1 MPDSL
6 RHLSPWFLPFLLSA
20 ALLVVL
26 LVGLDWHYD
35 FQRQQAR
42 AIWEQEAREALAALR
57 TTHTLES
64 QIDGMGFAMAKLL
77 SRQVARHPERPL
89 TGRAVLAAWRRCFP
103 RSHQI
108 PGSRLYAF
116 ACSPDGRARTLAAQG
131 LAARGGRVMADLFNG
146 FARFSSQGRLPSSL
160 APRAGR
166 LTKGVFGADAEP
178 GILAVHRRGRTSP
191 VTIDGRRGRLF
202 WEIIGPPSHPAGGFF
217 LLLPDVPHRAH
228 LSLAWCLER
237 VAAQSRDRL
246 LPVLLPAA
254 RFRERLSPLYP
265 RRRAAPQAAG
275 AGRGARGQTW
285 LLARLDRDR
294 PDLTAE
300 KTWELAGRW
309 VMKGFFSNDHP
320 YTAWVCTSIETLV
333 PSPVPGQRRLLWAFL
348 AGWLAAAAHL
358 LTRPARFVSLRTSFR
373 VVFFLV
379 GAFPVA
385 GLLVLG
391 WIHLDA
397 EAERDIQRVG
407 RETREWIGDLDSKSG
422 RVIPNLAGLS
432 QRAVSQPDFLRRMEG
447 SGPASLR
454 AAGESLLAFWARH
467 GLPAVTLFLFRPGEP
482 ALALPERDPF
492 GEPNQSRLDTIAP
505 LVHMAHH
512 ANHPPGGPV
521 PAPLLEKSQEWW
533 VEVYTSLGADD
544 SRNLLFDFEETG
556 DFAQMEGGTRAFTIS
571 HQFTRHGEVRGY
583 LMVQA
588 LVDEAFRAFL
598 GRRLARASLEPG
610 RACFLGRVEAGG
622 QTPVFPSPAAGAWQ
636 TPTGAAMQGLLSA
649 TARVRAGRLVRTAD
663 ALLVTGLCARF
674 VPFVV
679 GVRVDLAPILAR
691 AWWGKLGLAAFGC
704 LVLGLVTALGHLTG
718 RFLIDPLM
726 LVERGLQRVGGGD
739 LTVRVGLDR
748 EDGLGDLTRAVD
760 RMVVGL
766 QERRNLGRFVS
777 GTLEMALQDG
787 QAGVFDAP
795 RLVPGAILVSDIRG
809 FTTLSEREPPLEVV
823 AMLNAHLEVMSDLIE
838 GHGGRID
845 KFIGDAIVAF
855 FPAASQ
861 EEAARLATRAGLAM
875 RAAHRRL
882 QDERR
887 QAGRFPYE
895 IGAGVASGD
904 CLVGMM
910 RGQDRAE
917 FTVLGPERAEA
928 ERLEGLSKLGSYTR
942 VVVSPGVCRDLGGEF
957 RWAAIPN
964 QQAWELVGPAL
975 PGAGGGGA

>member
-1 MPDSL
+1 MPTPSRRL
-6 RHLSPWFLPFLLSA
+6 APWLLPFLLSA

-26 LVGLDWHYD
+26 WVGLAWRHD
-35 FQRQQAR
+35 FHRQRAR
-42 AIWEQEAREALAALR
+42 AAWEQDAREALAALR

-64 QIDGMGFAMAKLL
+64 QIDSMGFAMANLL
-77 SRQVARHPERPL
+77 SRRAARHPQRPL
-89 TGRAVLAAWRRCFP
+89 TGRAVLAAWHRCFP
-103 RSHQI
+103 PTHRM
-108 PGSRLYAF
+108 PGARLYAF
-116 ACSPDGRARTLAAQG
+116 AFSPDGRARTLAAPG
-131 LAARGGRVMADLFNG
+131 LADRGARVMADLFQA
-146 FARFSSQGRLPSSL
+146 FARFSHQGRLPPSL
-160 APRAGR
+160 APRVGR
-166 LTKGVFGADAEP
+166 LTKGVFGGDAEP

-191 VTIDGRRGRLF
+191 ITIDGRRGRLL
-202 WEIIGPPSHPAGGFF
+202 WEIIGPPANPAGGFF
-217 LLLPDVPHRAH
+217 LLLPEVPLRAR
-228 LSLAWCLER
+228 LPLAWCLER
-237 VAAQSRDRL
+237 VAAQARGRL

-254 RFRERLSPLYP
+254 RFRGRLSPLFP
-265 RRRAAPQAAG
+265 RCGGGPRNASDS
-275 AGRGARGQTW
+275 RGARGQVR

-320 YTAWVCTSIETLV
+320 YTAWVCTPVESLV
-333 PSPVPGQRRLLWAFL
+333 PSPVPSQQRLLWAFL
-348 AGWLAAAAHL
+348 AGWMVAAARL
-358 LTRPARFVSLRTSFR
+358 LTRPPRFVSLRTSFR

-407 RETREWIGDLDSKSG
+407 RETQEWIGDLDSKTG
-422 RVIPNLAGLS
+422 RVISYLAALS
-432 QRAVSQPDFLRRMEG
+432 QQAVSQPDFLRRMAG
-447 SGPASLR
+447 SGPVSLR
-454 AAGESLLAFWARH
+454 AAGGAVRAFWARH

-482 ALALPERDPF
+482 ALVLPEKDPF
-492 GEPNQSRLDTIAP
+492 GEPNQPRLDTIAP

-521 PAPLLEKSQEWW
+521 PPPVLEKSQEWW

-556 DFAQMEGGTRAFTIS
+556 DFAQLEGGTRAFTIS
-571 HQFTRHGEVRGY
+571 HQFTRNAEVRGY
-583 LMVQA
+583 LLVQA
-588 LVDEAFRAFL
+588 QVDEAFRVFL
-598 GRRLARASLEPG
+598 GSRLARASLEPG
-610 RACFLGRVEAGG
+610 RAGFLGRVTPGG
-622 QTPVFPSPAAGAWQ
+622 QTPVHPPPEAGIWQ
-636 TPTGAAMQGLLSA
+636 TSTGAALQRLLSE

-679 GVRVDLAPILAR
+679 GVRVDLTQILAR
-691 AWWGKLGLAAFGC
+691 AWRGKVGLAVFGC
-704 LVLGLVTALGHLTG
+704 LVLGLVTALGHLAA
-718 RFLIDPLM
+718 RFLIDPLT
-726 LVERGLQRVGGGD
+726 LVERGLQRVARGD
-739 LTVRVGLDR
+739 LTVRVGLPR

-777 GTLEMALQDG
+777 GTLEMALQEG

-855 FPAASQ
+855 FPGASQ
-861 EEAARLATRAGLAM
+861 EEAARRAVHAGLAM

-887 QAGRFPYE
+887 RAGRFPYE
-895 IGAGVASGD
+895 IGAGVASGN
-904 CLVGMM
+904 CLVGTL

-928 ERLEGLSKLGSYTR
+928 ERLEGLSKLGSHSR

-975 PGAGGGGA
+975 AGDPEAGA